1 MEKLNCIKID
11 WSEPDKNGQRQ
22 FQKIARSEF
31 EINTNLVILALGFI
45 HVESSPLVQ
54 DLDLKRDNNNNI
66 WVEDN
71 KQTSVPGVFAAGDC
85 VMGASLV
92 AKAIYQGR
100 QVAEAV
106 DGYL

>member
-1 MEKLNCIKID
+1 M
-11 WSEPDKNGQRQ
+11 
-22 FQKIARSEF
+22 
-31 EINTNLVILALGFI
+31 
-45 HVESSPLVQ
+45 ESSPLVQ

-85 VMGASLV
+85 VVGASLV